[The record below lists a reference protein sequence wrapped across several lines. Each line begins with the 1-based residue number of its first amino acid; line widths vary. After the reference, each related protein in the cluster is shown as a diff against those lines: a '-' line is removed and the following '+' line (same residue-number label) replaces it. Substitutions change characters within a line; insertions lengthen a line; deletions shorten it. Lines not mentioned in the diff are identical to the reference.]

1 MNISK
6 SKFALIVFL
15 LLCTTLAQSQI
26 TWKKESVNIAATIQA
41 PRIPNPVAYN
51 AYKIDYDVTKKELLS
66 AASLRGD
73 KTISLPLP
81 DGSMISFEYKEA
93 QLMEQGLKDKY
104 PNIRAYEGTSVDG
117 NYAVKFDIGSF
128 GLHACILSSKGEIYI
143 TPASGTDPSIHYVYY
158 GKDLIDY
165 EKTKFSCGVHEKSEE
180 QRITK
185 QEVASLRA
193 GEIPLQTYRF
203 AVATTGEWGAVR
215 VTKEAALSDLVS
227 STNRL
232 NQIFEKD
239 LGIRLILIANND
251 LLIHL
256 NADTD
261 PYSGANMGGSLL
273 TQNTSIM
280 NNLVGAFSYDLGHV
294 YTNRCTDVGGVAY
307 LRSICA
313 GNKGGGVSCFYSGL
327 ITITNQVVAHEIGH
341 QLGANHT
348 FHSCGEN
355 VSLGNDF
362 EPGSGSTIMAYGG
375 LCGTDNVASA
385 NDTYFHQASLS
396 EIYDNIR
403 RLGTPAFNCAIKVP
417 TSNITP
423 VITNMPRK
431 EIIIPTSTPF
441 ILSGTAKDA
450 NGDVLLYNWEQKDST
465 FSSTK
470 LGSPSGNAPL
480 FRSFPPR
487 IDSFRLFPSPAFLF
501 SNVNINTEVLP
512 SYSRSMNFVF
522 TARDNNTQV
531 GTATWSTMNMRV
543 VDIGGP
549 FSITSGNSP
558 FEIEAGAPFKLT
570 WNVAATNKFPFN
582 ATKVNIYIST
592 DQALNLGNPKFKL
605 IASNVANDGEE
616 TVYMPEIISSNSRFV
631 VRPIDN
637 VFFDISNSN
646 IRIVPASKPIAYFE
660 YIAPSTDLCLPATSK
675 IDLVSSGIG
684 GYNGNINYKITNL
697 PSGVKATF
705 SKTLVKVGENVELTF
720 DISNDVPTG
729 DFDFTIIG
737 SGTNND
743 SIVRTLRYNVI
754 SNNFNDLATLLPLNG
769 SKNLGGLPEF
779 TWSGSQNAVN
789 YTFQIST
796 DPTFASNNLFFSG
809 DTDTKSYKPSK
820 TLDKA
825 KIYFWRVRANNTCGN
840 GAFTQAKAIGTEVLA
855 CKTFSSSDLPINIS
869 SSGRPTIESK
879 INVGED
885 FNITDCNIKPVS
897 VEHDFFKDL
906 TATLISP
913 KGTQVVIWE
922 NQCPRR
928 MVFTSGFDDEAPS
941 IFTCSTLAD
950 AQWKPVGMLSAFK
963 DENAKGQ
970 WTFKIEDKV
979 AGSGGRLSGLTLE
992 FCGNIPVDNP
1002 KITRNA
1008 LIKVPYKTSVTVKN
1022 TTLQSIDSTSSA
1034 KDLTYVVINPTV
1046 FGNIELSGKILKVG
1060 DTFTQLDIDT
1070 DKVKYTNIG
1079 PATLANNTGV
1089 RDRMAFVV
1097 KDPDGG
1103 WEGIATLEISVENG
1117 TVVSTN
1123 ELENEISLQVYP
1135 NPTSGMLIIDTPQDF
1150 GNKGTL
1156 QVSDILGKTL
1166 INKEWSKDMN
1176 SLNIQSLEN
1185 GMYHIV
1191 LRNGEKRYINRV
1203 LLVK

>member
-6 SKFALIVFL
+6 SKFTLIVFL
-15 LLCTTLAQSQI
+15 ILCTTLAQAQI

-41 PRIPNPVAYN
+41 PRIPNPEAYN

-73 KTISLPLP
+73 KTIALPLP
-81 DGSMISFEYKEA
+81 DGSMMNFEYKEA
-93 QLMEQGLKDKY
+93 QVMEQGLKDKY

-165 EKTKFSCGVHEKSEE
+165 EKTKFSCGVHQKSEE

-185 QEVASLRA
+185 QEVAQLRA
-193 GEIPLQTYRF
+193 GTIPLQTYRF
-203 AVATTGEWGAVR
+203 AVATTGEWGSVR
-215 VTKEAALSDLVS
+215 ATKEAALSDLVS

-239 LGIRLILIANND
+239 LGIRLILVANND

-256 NADTD
+256 DANTD
-261 PYSGANMGGSLL
+261 PYTGANMGGSLL
-273 TQNTSIM
+273 SQNTAII
-280 NNLVGAFSYDLGHV
+280 NNLIGAFSYDLGHV
-294 YTNRCTDVGGVAY
+294 YTNRCTDVGGVAF
-307 LRSICA
+307 LRSICS
-313 GNKGGGVSCFYSGL
+313 GNRGGGVSCFYAGL

-375 LCGTDNVASA
+375 LCGTDNIANA
-385 NDTYFHQASLS
+385 NDTYFHQASLL

-403 RLGTPAFNCAIKVP
+403 RVGTPAYNCAIKVP
-417 TSNITP
+417 TTNVPP
-423 VITNMPRK
+423 VITNMPRSG
-431 EIIIPTSTPF
+431 IVIPTSTPF
-441 ILSGTAKDA
+441 ILSATVADA
-450 NGDVLLYNWEQKDST
+450 NEDILFYNWEQKDST
-465 FSSTK
+465 ASPTK

-480 FRSFPPR
+480 FRSFLPR
-487 IDSFRLFPSPAFLF
+487 LDSFRVFPSPAFLF
-501 SNVNINTEVLP
+501 SNLNINSEILP
-512 SYSRSMNFVF
+512 SYARSMNFAL
-522 TARDNNTQV
+522 TARDNNPQA
-531 GTATWSTMNMRV
+531 GIATWTTMNMRV
-543 VDIGGP
+543 VNIGGP
-549 FSITSGNSP
+549 FAITSGNTA
-558 FEIEAGAPFKLT
+558 FDIEAGAPFKLT
-570 WNVAATNKFPFN
+570 WSVAATDKSPIN

-592 DQALNLGNPKFKL
+592 DRALNLGNPKLKL

-616 TVYMPEIISSNSRFV
+616 TVYMPEIISTNARFV

-637 VFFDISNSN
+637 VFFDISNN
-646 IRIVPASKPIAYFE
+646 NFRIMPASKPIAYFE

-675 IDLVSSGIG
+675 INLVSSGIG
-684 GYNGNINYKITNL
+684 GYAGNISYKVSNL
-697 PSGVKATF
+697 PTGIKATF
-705 SKTLVKVGENVELTF
+705 TKNLVKVGENVELTF
-720 DISNDVPTG
+720 DISNEVPTG
-729 DFDFTIIG
+729 DYDFTIIG
-737 SGTNND
+737 TGMNND

-779 TWSGSQNAVN
+779 TWTGSQNAVD

-796 DPTFASNNLFFSG
+796 DPNFASNNLFFSG
-809 DTDTKSYKPSK
+809 KIELKTYKPSK

-825 KIYFWRVRANNTCGN
+825 KIYFWRVRANNTCGS
-840 GAFTQAKAIGTEVLA
+840 GAYTQAKAIGTEVLA
-855 CKTFSSSDLPINIS
+855 CKTFSSTDLPINIS
-869 SSGRPTIESK
+869 SSGRPTIDSR

-885 FNITDCNIKPVS
+885 FNITDCNVKPVS
-897 VEHDFFKDL
+897 IEHDFFRDL
-906 TATLISP
+906 TATLTSP
-913 KGTQVVIWE
+913 KGTQVVIWD

-928 MVFTSGFDDEAPS
+928 MNFTSGFDDEAPS
-941 IFTCSTLAD
+941 IFLCSTVAD
-950 AQWKPVGMLSAFK
+950 AQWKPIGMLSSFK

-970 WTFKIEDKV
+970 WTFKIEDKT
-979 AGSGGRLSGLTLE
+979 GGNGGRLNALTLE

-1002 KITRNA
+1002 KIVRNI
-1008 LIKVPYKTSVTVKN
+1008 LKKIPYKTSLTIKN
-1022 TTLQSIDSTSSA
+1022 TTLQSKDSTSAA
-1034 KDLTYVVINPTV
+1034 KDLTYVVINPTT
-1046 FGNIELSGKILKVG
+1046 FGNVELSGKILKVG

-1070 DKVKYTNIG
+1070 DKVRYTNIG
-1079 PATLANNTGV
+1079 PESLPNNTGV

-1135 NPTSGMLIIDTPQDF
+1135 NPTSGMLVIETPKDF

-1156 QVSDILGKTL
+1156 QISDMLGKTM
-1166 INKEWSKDMN
+1166 ITKEWSKEMN
-1176 SLNIQSLEN
+1176 TLNIHNLES